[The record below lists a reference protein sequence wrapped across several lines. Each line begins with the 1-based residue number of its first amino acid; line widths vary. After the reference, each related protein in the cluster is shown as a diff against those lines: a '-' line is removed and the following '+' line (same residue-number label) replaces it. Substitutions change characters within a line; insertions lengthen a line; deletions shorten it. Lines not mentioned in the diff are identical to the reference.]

1 MKQPPA
7 ASIESTV
14 IVIARGL
21 GSPSSAAARDHLVHD
36 QAERSDV
43 HLHIPLIHAGG
54 SAVQPNSQ
62 SNLAWPRHSNQRRI
76 ILRKERIR
84 IVGPRTALET
94 PQVNKLADAHPSQQ
108 DGDTDIVEQR
118 AP

>member
-1 MKQPPA
+1 MREATMKQPPA
-7 ASIESTV
+7 ASIESTM

-21 GSPSSAAARDHLVHD
+21 GSPSFAAARDHLVHD

-43 HLHIPLIHAGG
+43 HLHIPLMHAG
-54 SAVQPNSQ
+54 
-62 SNLAWPRHSNQRRI
+62 I

-94 PQVNKLADAHPSQQ
+94 PQANELADAHPSQQ
-108 DGDTDIVEQR
+108 DEDTDIFEQR

>member
-7 ASIESTV
+7 ASIESTM

-43 HLHIPLIHAGG
+43 HLHI
-54 SAVQPNSQ
+54 
-62 SNLAWPRHSNQRRI
+62 R
-76 ILRKERIR
+76 
-84 IVGPRTALET
+84 
-94 PQVNKLADAHPSQQ
+94 
-108 DGDTDIVEQR
+108 
-118 AP
+118 

>member
-1 MKQPPA
+1 MREATMKQPPA

-21 GSPSSAAARDHLVHD
+21 GSPSFAAARDHLVHD

-43 HLHIPLIHAGG
+43 HLHIPLIRA
-54 SAVQPNSQ
+54 
-62 SNLAWPRHSNQRRI
+62 RI
-76 ILRKERIR
+76 MLRTERIL
-84 IVGPRTALET
+84 IVAPRTTLET
-94 PQVNKLADAHPSQQ
+94 PPVNELADAHPSQQ
-108 DGDTDIVEQR
+108 DKDTDIIEQR